1 MQWKKKGN
9 RHCPL
14 LQITGYRTHCLYSNM
29 SDHNLYE
36 PSAASITVIDIVSA
50 GFISYT
56 SVGSLNDVI
65 YLKAPGVISG
75 MKQVLNI
82 CVCVCITRIFLEK
95 CLDLEKELKDLT
107 NHLQTVI
114 LYSFITF
121 SVLRYTFSEE
131 YSQIIFQSPKE

>member
-1 MQWKKKGN
+1 
-9 RHCPL
+9 
-14 LQITGYRTHCLYSNM
+14 M

-75 MKQVLNI
+75 M
-82 CVCVCITRIFLEK
+82 
-95 CLDLEKELKDLT
+95 
-107 NHLQTVI
+107 
-114 LYSFITF
+114 Y
-121 SVLRYTFSEE
+121 
-131 YSQIIFQSPKE
+131 